1 MPTCWH
7 TGVVY
12 EATVVA
18 LPGTVCVVNASGGG
32 GDAKVEALFS
42 DMLQLRPDMT
52 NALVRQQEVRLNLN
66 HPPTNLAHRPQ
77 QCRDCIMH

>member
-1 MPTCWH
+1 MFPLH

-32 GDAKVEALFS
+32 GEAKVEAIFS
-42 DMLQLRPDMT
+42 DMLQLRPDMN
-52 NALVRQQEVRLNLN
+52 NALVRQQEVRWLGKRGSG
-66 HPPTNLAHRPQ
+66 HPPTCTRG
-77 QCRDCIMH
+77 CTTR